1 MEPLKR
7 ISIIAPAY
15 NEEAC
20 VQEFYQRI
28 VDVFAMLPKYD
39 FEIIMVENGSHDQ
52 SFDIAARI
60 HQQDQRFKVIKLSR
74 NFMPEGG
81 IAAGLSRA
89 SGDAAVVMSADL
101 EDPPELIPQFIAKW
115 EEGFENVYGV
125 IRKRTSSYLRSI
137 NSKAFYHVIHL
148 LTGKLI
154 PKDVADFRL
163 IDRKLYEVIN
173 LMPERNRFLRG
184 LFAWVGFRS
193 VGIPFE
199 RGRRHGGES
208 KASTRVVLNLA
219 FRGIFSFSYTPLRLS
234 MLLGFVLSGL
244 SFLGMV
250 YFVGKILLF
259 GWLPFSGFGTIVCMN
274 LFLFGMVFIIL
285 GIMSE
290 YIGMIFREVKA
301 RPLYIIDKALGWD

>member
-1 MEPLKR
+1 MPASKR
-7 ISIIAPAY
+7 ISIVAPAY

-20 VQEFYQRI
+20 VEAFYERI
-28 VDVFAMLPKYD
+28 VQVFSTLPAYD
-39 FEIIMVENGSHDQ
+39 FEIIMVENGSHD
-52 SFDIAARI
+52 STYDVAKRI
-60 HQQDQRFKVIKLSR
+60 HEKDKRFKVIKLSR

-89 SGDAAVVMSADL
+89 TGDAAVVMSADL
-101 EDPPELIPQFIAKW
+101 EDPPELIPQFIEKW
-115 EEGFENVYGV
+115 EQGFDNIYGV
-125 IRKRTSSYLRSI
+125 IKKRTSTRLRSI
-137 NSKAFYHVIHL
+137 NSKAFYHVIHI

-163 IDRKLYEVIN
+163 IDRKLYAVIN

-184 LFAWVGFRS
+184 LFAWVGFKS
-193 VGIPFE
+193 VGVPFE
-199 RGRRHGGES
+199 RGTRHGGES

-234 MLLGFVLSGL
+234 MFLGFILSGL

-250 YFVGKILLF
+250 YFIAKILLF
-259 GWLPFSGFGTIVCMN
+259 GWLPFDGFGTIVCMN

-301 RPLYIIDKALGWD
+301 RPIFIIDQALGWE